1 MYISSLLLTVPCEL
15 SELSVFCGFKY
26 LKYCTW
32 IICMLIE
39 SGLLM
44 GWSQWL
50 DYCLSQMCLGGHL
63 HTFHHQIWSIKCMI
77 LKMHEGAFNNILDQT
92 QTPRIHPPPSNR
104 MYPKT
109 QALSHCHTSLFNSI
123 LVLWFKF
130 PLNVRTAES
139 VLIFR
144 SGLDAWGISGN
155 PAETN
160 HGLNIDH
167 DSSAR
172 RRSLFGALS
181 INIHDIKGCG

>member
-1 MYISSLLLTVPCEL
+1 
-15 SELSVFCGFKY
+15 
-26 LKYCTW
+26 
-32 IICMLIE
+32 MLIE
-39 SGLLM
+39 GGLLM

-77 LKMHEGAFNNILDQT
+77 LKMHEGAFNNMSSLIKRRPLVYTHHPATACILK
-92 QTPRIHPPPSNR
+92 
-104 MYPKT
+104 PK
-109 QALSHCHTSLFNSI
+109 HCHTVTRACLIAF

-167 DSSAR
+167 DSFAR